1 MPMSQNLVSK
11 TPATNG
17 AASTETASVQLAL
30 RLRASDNSDR
40 AIVSNVSAVQAGSG
54 MVLIDFGFVEQRAI
68 EEMTRAMRAG
78 QKTSD
83 SIDGRLECRVAMSL
97 GDIAQLSRQLQ
108 QALAAASQQMAPVR
122 SDLES
127 AIAPGPDTGL
137 Q

>member
-1 MPMSQNLVSK
+1 MSQNLVSK

-17 AASTETASVQLAL
+17 ATSTETASVQLAL

>member
-1 MPMSQNLVSK
+1 MSQNLAGQ
-11 TPATNG
+11 TPATH
-17 AASTETASVQLAL
+17 AAAATENTSVQLAL

-40 AIVSNVSAVQAGSG
+40 PIVSNVSAVQAGSG

-68 EEMTRAMRAG
+68 EEMTRAIRAG
-78 QKTSD
+78 QTISD

-97 GDIAQLSRQLQ
+97 GDIAQLTRQLQ
-108 QALAAASQQMAPVR
+108 QVLAAASQQLAPVR

-127 AIAPGPDTGL
+127 TIAPGPDTSL